1 MIFVRNLSMV
11 VVICRILCYNDLES
25 RGVLIMLEHEE
36 KNGYDF
42 CGYFSNP
49 EFTGKKSKTITE
61 YPCYRRKKYKIIYK
75 LNKGKNNEY
84 NPKFYFY
91 STEVNLSSPT
101 RTYYKF
107 LGWYDN
113 LGNKID
119 KIDKETS
126 GDIVLEARWMHELAY
141 VSGNVKEETKAQP
154 YLKTPS
160 ARIKYLSEMI
170 QTQLQFFNL
179 FEAKN
184 TSLAT
189 VDTILLTLA
198 SLFTSTI
205 LIENKS
211 ILTGVPNLLL
221 KIGLIVLVCIILSSL
236 VVTLLNII
244 FDVGTRRKRYLKIKY
259 NHHSISGVIHY
270 NKEEFKNRI
279 STIPPNEVLN
289 DLASQTWGLIRIN
302 EKNQKRIKIAVILDL
317 VGLVWFIAILVFVM
331 IAQYI

>member
-1 MIFVRNLSMV
+1 
-11 VVICRILCYNDLES
+11 
-25 RGVLIMLEHEE
+25 
-36 KNGYDF
+36 
-42 CGYFSNP
+42 
-49 EFTGKKSKTITE
+49 
-61 YPCYRRKKYKIIYK
+61 
-75 LNKGKNNEY
+75 
-84 NPKFYFY
+84 
-91 STEVNLSSPT
+91 
-101 RTYYKF
+101 
-107 LGWYDN
+107 
-113 LGNKID
+113 
-119 KIDKETS
+119 
-126 GDIVLEARWMHELAY
+126 
-141 VSGNVKEETKAQP
+141 
-154 YLKTPS
+154 
-160 ARIKYLSEMI
+160 MI

-189 VDTILLTLA
+189 VDAILLTLA

-211 ILTGVPNLLL
+211 ILNGGPNLLL
-221 KIGLIVLVCIILSSL
+221 KIGLIILVCIILSSL

-244 FDVGTRRKRYLKIKY
+244 FDVGKRHKRYLKIKY

-279 STIPPNEVLN
+279 CTIPTNEVLN

-317 VGLVWFIAILVFVM
+317 IGLVWFIMILVFIM